1 MAQQHITHIKDYVQ
15 DYVLARNLKTILE
28 NSRPRKNW
36 LCEFMK
42 RNKISL
48 KKANLISAAHKSKT
62 SNPFWIN
69 GFYDLIK
76 EYVVDPELF
85 PAQVCNTDES
95 SFPTDPAK
103 AKVIAPKEKVTN
115 KLICRTGRENITT
128 PTLSSAA
135 GRVLNPLIIFS
146 LNFQSNWRGKQ
157 LLKNLCYGISKKG
170 G

>member
-1 MAQQHITHIKDYVQ
+1 
-15 DYVLARNLKTILE
+15 
-28 NSRPRKNW
+28 
-36 LCEFMK
+36 MK

-76 EYVVDPELF
+76 EYVVDPGLF
-85 PAQVCNTDES
+85 PAQVCNTDKS
-95 SFPTDPAK
+95 SFPTGPAK
-103 AKVIAPKEKVTN
+103 AKAIAPKEKVTN
-115 KLICRTGRENITT
+115 KLICRAGGENITT

-146 LNFQSNWRGKQ
+146 LNFRSNWRGKQ

-170 G
+170 WMTTEIFHSWFEKFCHF